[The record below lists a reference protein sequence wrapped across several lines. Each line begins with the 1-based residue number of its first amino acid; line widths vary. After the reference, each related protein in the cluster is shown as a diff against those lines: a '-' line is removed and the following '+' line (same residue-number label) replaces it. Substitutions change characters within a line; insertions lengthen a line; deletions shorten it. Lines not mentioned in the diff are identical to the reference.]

1 MQVAQLIEKA
11 TARAGSVS
19 EVARL
24 LGVAN
29 PVVFGWKSG
38 DRTCTAEDRA
48 LLADI
53 AGVDPMPEIAEA
65 LLERVAG
72 KPKEARLR
80 DVLMNRLKLVGN
92 F

>member
-19 EVARL
+19 EVARM

-53 AGVDPMPEIAEA
+53 AGVDPLPEIAAA
-65 LLERVAG
+65 LVERCAG
-72 KPKEARLR
+72 KPKGDRLTAI
-80 DVLMNRLKLVGN
+80 LKKRLEGVGN